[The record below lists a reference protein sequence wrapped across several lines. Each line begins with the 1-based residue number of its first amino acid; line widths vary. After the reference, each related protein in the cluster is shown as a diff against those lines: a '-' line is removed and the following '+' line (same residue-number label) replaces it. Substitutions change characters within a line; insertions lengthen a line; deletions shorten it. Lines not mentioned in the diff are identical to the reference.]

1 MSTPN
6 ISRGVLF
13 TVLAFIIWGLFPL
26 YWKALH
32 GIDALQIISHRIV
45 WSAVFVAV
53 ILLLQKNWSWLLP
66 SIKNPRVLGVFALS
80 SLLLSLNWLLY
91 IWAVNENRVVDASL
105 GYFINPLINVLLG
118 RLFLGER
125 LTGSQS
131 FAVGLAAI
139 GVLWITIA
147 AGTLPWIALCLGL
160 SFGIYGLLRK
170 RASLPSL
177 EGLALETFLMAPFA
191 LAALLWFHS
200 KGQGALGNISWNIDA
215 LLMGAG
221 VVTAL
226 PLLMFASGART
237 LKLATVGIIQYI
249 GPTLQLLLGVWL
261 YQEPFGMD
269 RIIGFSLIWA
279 ALIIY
284 SAAGLIS
291 YWKASRLAGQS
302 A

>member
-6 ISRGVLF
+6 TSRGVLF

-26 YWKALH
+26 YWKSLH

-45 WSAVFVAV
+45 WSGVFVAV
-53 ILLLQKNWSWLLP
+53 ILMLQKNWSWLLP

-105 GYFINPLINVLLG
+105 GYFINPLLNVLLG
-118 RLFLGER
+118 RLFLGEQLSR
-125 LTGSQS
+125 SQS
-131 FAVGLAAI
+131 FAIGLAAI

-160 SFGIYGLLRK
+160 SFGVYGLLRK
-170 RASLPSL
+170 KASLPSL

-191 LAALLWFHS
+191 IAALLWFQFQGH
-200 KGQGALGNISWNIDA
+200 GALGNISWNIDA

-237 LKLATVGIIQYI
+237 LKLATVGVIQYI

-269 RIIGFSLIWA
+269 RMIGFSLIWT

-284 SAAGLIS
+284 SASGLMT
-291 YWKASRLAGQS
+291 YWKASRLADQ
-302 A
+302 AV

>member
-6 ISRGVLF
+6 TSRGVLF

-45 WSAVFVAV
+45 WSGVFVAV
-53 ILLLQKNWSWLLP
+53 ILMLQKNWSWLLP

-118 RLFLGER
+118 RLFLGEQLSR
-125 LTGSQS
+125 SQS
-131 FAVGLAAI
+131 FAVGLAAL

-160 SFGIYGLLRK
+160 SFGVYGLLRK

-191 LAALLWFHS
+191 LSALLWFQFQ
-200 KGQGALGNISWNIDA
+200 GQGALGNISWSTDA

-237 LKLATVGIIQYI
+237 LKLATVGVIQYI
-249 GPTLQLLLGVWL
+249 GPSLQLLLGVWL
-261 YQEPFGMD
+261 YQEPFGTD
-269 RIIGFSLIWA
+269 RMIGFALIWA

-284 SAAGLIS
+284 SAAGLMS
-291 YWKASRLAGQS
+291 YWKASRLADQ
-302 A
+302 AV

>member
-6 ISRGVLF
+6 TSRGVLF

-26 YWKALH
+26 YWKSLH

-45 WSAVFVAV
+45 WSGVFVAV
-53 ILLLQKNWSWLLP
+53 ILVLQKNWSWLLP

-105 GYFINPLINVLLG
+105 GYFINPLLNVLLG
-118 RLFLGER
+118 RLFLGEQLSR
-125 LTGSQS
+125 SQS
-131 FAVGLAAI
+131 FAIGLAAI

-160 SFGIYGLLRK
+160 SFGVYGLLRK
-170 RASLPSL
+170 KASLPSL

-191 LAALLWFHS
+191 IGALLWFQFQ
-200 KGQGALGNISWNIDA
+200 GQGALGNISWNIDA

-237 LKLATVGIIQYI
+237 LKLATVGVIQYI

-269 RIIGFSLIWA
+269 RMIGFSLIWA

-284 SAAGLIS
+284 SAAGLMT
-291 YWKASRLAGQS
+291 YWKASRLVDQAV
-302 A
+302 